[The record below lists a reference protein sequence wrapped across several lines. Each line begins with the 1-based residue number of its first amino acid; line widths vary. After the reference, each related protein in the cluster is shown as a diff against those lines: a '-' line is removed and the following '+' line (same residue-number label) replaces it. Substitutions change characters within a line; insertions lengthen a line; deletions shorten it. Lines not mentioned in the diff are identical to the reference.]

1 MNYAAL
7 ATKAASL
14 VQSYGK
20 SVTITRD
27 SGTFNVAT
35 QELGAGTTTY
45 TTYAVEDNYNSAMR
59 LMLSSRQGTLIDSTD
74 RRFWVA
80 VVTGQVV
87 QPDDR
92 ITVDGVTLNVVRVDA
107 IKPGLTTLLWEV
119 QARG

>member
-1 MNYAAL
+1 MNYTAL
-7 ATKAASL
+7 AERSARL
-14 VQSYGK
+14 VQNYGK

-27 SGTFNVAT
+27 SGTFNATT
-35 QELGAGTTTY
+35 QELGTGTTTY

-59 LMLSSRQGTLIDSTD
+59 VMLSSRQGTLIDSTD

-80 VVTGQVV
+80 VVSGQVV

-107 IKPGLTTLLWEV
+107 IKPGSTTLLWEV

>member
-1 MNYAAL
+1 MNYTAL
-7 ATKAASL
+7 AERSARL

-27 SGTFNVAT
+27 SGAFNVAT

-59 LMLSSRQGTLIDSTD
+59 VMLSNRQGTLIDSTD

-80 VVTGQVV
+80 VVSGQVV

-107 IKPGLTTLLWEV
+107 IKPGSTTLLWEV